1 MKLYFNK
8 RPVAGPWGGGSKVL
22 SAIIEGCANS
32 NHEVFFEEQL
42 FSGEKFD
49 LLFCFD
55 PRPSGHVTHKDLISY
70 KQKNDCRIL
79 QRVGDL
85 GTHGKPELLQL
96 AKELAQHSDVLIF
109 PSNWAM
115 QKFCMYPEKSFVIPN
130 APLQRFYEAN
140 REKKEDGKVRILTHH
155 WSDNP
160 KKGFKT
166 YQKLDQYCKK
176 NDRFVF
182 TYVGRTPPNVSFDNH
197 IQPLDV
203 EGLLQEMPKHDFY
216 FTASEEEAGANHVLE
231 AMAVGLP
238 VFYSDNGGS
247 IVEYC
252 RGQGFSFQTFSDFK
266 TLIETKFDAISK
278 LQVSYSRTTNQMVDE
293 YLQIIEAR

>member
-1 MKLYFNK
+1 MKFYFNR

-22 SAIIEGCANS
+22 SSIIEGCLRS
-32 NHEVFFEEQL
+32 GHEVYFEEEL
-42 FSGEKFD
+42 FSDKKFD

-55 PRPSGHVTHKDLISY
+55 PRPIGSVSYNDLVTY
-70 KQKNDCRIL
+70 KIENGCRL
-79 QRVGDL
+79 VQRVGDL
-85 GTHGKPELLQL
+85 GTHGKPELFQL
-96 AKELAQHSDVLIF
+96 AKSAANHADTLIF

-115 QKFCMYPEKSFVIPN
+115 QKFGLYPEKSIVVAN
-130 APLQRFYEAN
+130 APLQRFYETN
-140 REKKEDGKVRILTHH
+140 RQKSNDEKVRILTHH

-160 KKGFKT
+160 KKGFKN
-166 YQKLDQYCKK
+166 YQKLNDYCRK
-176 NDRFVF
+176 NNKFIF
-182 TYVGRTPPNVSFDNH
+182 TYIGRIPNGISFDNH

-203 EGLLQEMPKHDFY
+203 DGLLQELPRHDFY

-238 VFYSDNGGS
+238 VFYNDAGGS

-266 TLIETKFDAISK
+266 NLIETKFEAISK
-278 LQVSYSRTTNQMVDE
+278 LRVSYSRTMEQLVRE
-293 YLQIIEAR
+293 YLEVLEA